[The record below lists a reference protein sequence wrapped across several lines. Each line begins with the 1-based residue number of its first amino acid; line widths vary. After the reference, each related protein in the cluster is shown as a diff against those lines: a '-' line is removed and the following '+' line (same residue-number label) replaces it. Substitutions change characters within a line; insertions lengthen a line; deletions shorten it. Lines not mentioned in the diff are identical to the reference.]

1 MRCSVIFF
9 LLILLAGCKSY
20 QLVSIT
26 GYAQECKAGAGVS
39 TIEPVAFYFLNKVDS
54 WEDSLNGRQI
64 TVTGRLKTKIHT
76 ASSDGVIRQEM
87 TGTSLTLLSPHWK
100 LTPALISISGKTI
113 NQFGQPAIRNHS
125 DSIIYF
131 IRQQQPWS
139 VAQLDQSVK
148 LSGEL
153 FIEPNMPV
161 NIPGRNYPEIIE
173 SYRSIRLWTT
183 PDL

>member
-113 NQFGQPAIRNHS
+113 NQFGQPAIRNDS

-131 IRQQQPWS
+131 IRQQQLWS
-139 VAQLDQSVK
+139 VAQLDRSVK

-153 FIEPNMPV
+153 FIEPNVPV

>member
-1 MRCSVIFF
+1 MRYTGILY
-9 LLILLAGCKSY
+9 LLIFLTGCKPY

-26 GYAQECKAGAGVS
+26 GYAQESKTGAGVS
-39 TIEPVAFYFLNKVDS
+39 TIEPTAFYFLNGVDF
-54 WEDSLNGRQI
+54 WEDSLDGRQI
-64 TVTGRLKTKIHT
+64 TVTGRLKTKIHK
-76 ASSDGVIRQEM
+76 ASSDGVMRQEM

-113 NQFGQPAIRNHS
+113 NQFGQAAIRNDS

-139 VAQLDQSVK
+139 VAQLDRSVK

-153 FIEPNMPV
+153 FIEPNVLMD
-161 NIPGRNYPEIIE
+161 IPGRNYPEIIE

>member
-113 NQFGQPAIRNHS
+113 NQFGQSAIRNDS

-139 VAQLDQSVK
+139 VAQLDRSVK

-153 FIEPNMPV
+153 FIEPNVPV